1 MNKETLALTAMAML
15 MLTACGGGSDEN
27 NTSTATPAPVVTT
40 PAPAPTPTPTPP
52 VTSTPAPAITA
63 SAEGVYEGMYGSGLT
78 HLTLVTD
85 DTFMYT
91 IVGTTTGGVFAI
103 NRFLVARGSSTNGAF
118 TAPEVHAYGSGA
130 TAATGTFTG
139 TYAPGASLNGSLQ
152 LDGASTTMTGSAL
165 ANSTYNYNTPA
176 TLANVA
182 GAWTLT
188 GVDGARV
195 MLTVGADGNFTGTN
209 GTCSVTGSFVPR
221 ASGKNV
227 FNFKVISGPAPCARP
242 ADVSTGVAVEF
253 SIGSTRQLVAA
264 ATGVTLVN
272 GTGWIGSR

>member
-1 MNKETLALTAMAML
+1 MNTKTLAMTGMAAL
-15 MLTACGGGSDEN
+15 VLTACGGGDDNAS
-27 NTSTATPAPVVTT
+27 SAATPAPVTTT
-40 PAPAPTPTPTPP
+40 PAPTPTPP
-52 VTSTPAPAITA
+52 VTTTPAPAPVPAVTA

-85 DTFMYT
+85 NTFMYT

-103 NRFLVARGSSTNGAF
+103 NRFLVGRGSSNNGAF

-130 TAATGTFTG
+130 TAATGTFAG
-139 TYAPGASLNGSLQ
+139 SYVAGASLNGTLQ
-152 LDGASTTMTGSAL
+152 LEGVSTAMTGSAL

-176 TLANVA
+176 ALANVA

-195 MLTVGADGNFTGTN
+195 TLAVGADGKFTGTN

-221 ASGKNV
+221 TSGKNV
-227 FNFKVISGPAPCARP
+227 FDFQVISGPAPCARP